1 MSLINSLPLH
11 SWILTVHFFG
21 RWENGEVERGTPW
34 DSERSVSKCQH
45 TQLWSQAPAKC
56 DEKGEPLSYQSLT
69 GLLYIRLKSLK
80 CKRTYLT
87 TANSFCSY
95 LQEMQRKPRD
105 TVVLQRAAGLDQS
118 CRSHVVP
125 ERCPG
130 NVTAWGPGLPSTCS
144 HQAHVLRRPWRRTTI
159 HVQALPTATP
169 PFPKYLQKFH
179 KI

>member
-1 MSLINSLPLH
+1 M
-11 SWILTVHFFG
+11 
-21 RWENGEVERGTPW
+21 ERGTPW
-34 DSERSVSKCQH
+34 DSEQSVSKCQH

-125 ERCPG
+125 EVPRQRYSVGAWAPEHMLSPG
-130 NVTAWGPGLPSTCS
+130 PRPEAALTENHHPRAGSANGHPSFS
-144 HQAHVLRRPWRRTTI
+144 QV
-159 HVQALPTATP
+159 PTDVP
-169 PFPKYLQKFH
+169 
-179 KI
+179 